1 MMKRK
6 LSAMSQKY
14 ATALK
19 KHLNEGSQ
27 ASLQP
32 ASGLGRRAV
41 AIGIETLD
49 VARMHEGALA
59 TLEISSS
66 GHGRVERAKNF
77 FNGAIAPIEKTHRAA
92 LLADVRLRKLNRTL
106 DRRTMDL
113 AASNM
118 SLQAGIARRK
128 SVEQALKKSVEHSKK
143 LCTNPMICKS
153 ICST

>member
-19 KHLNEGSQ
+19 NYLKQSSQ

-32 ASGLGRRAV
+32 AGGLGRRAV

-59 TLEISSS
+59 TLEASSS
-66 GHGRVERAKNF
+66 GDGRVERARIF
-77 FNGAIAPIEKTHRAA
+77 FNEAIAPIEKTHRAA
-92 LLADVRLRKLNRTL
+92 LLAAARLSKLNGTL
-106 DRRTMDL
+106 GRRTMDL
-113 AASNM
+113 AASNQ
-118 SLQAGIARRK
+118 SLKTGIARRK
-128 SVEQALKKSVEHSKK
+128 SVEQALKKS
-143 LCTNPMICKS
+143 
-153 ICST
+153 